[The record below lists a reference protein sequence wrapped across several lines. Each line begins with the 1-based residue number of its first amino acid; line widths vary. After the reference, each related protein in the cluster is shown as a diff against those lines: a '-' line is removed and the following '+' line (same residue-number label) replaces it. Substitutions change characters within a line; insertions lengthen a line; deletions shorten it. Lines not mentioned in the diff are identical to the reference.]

1 MFQFQ
6 YQSFAF
12 RCFIVLF
19 HYCLRKNVLSNA
31 HVWSH
36 FLFYQLIVAY
46 GVCVM
51 VSECRL
57 VRGWSILSAYFSV
70 RQWGS
75 AGLFGAGYIFFS
87 CFNVRRWALLGCW
100 GRAVCRWVMCR
111 VAGVLGPF
119 RAVGRL
125 MDRFQS
131 REVNAGPPRLP
142 RFIML
147 KCFSDTLLMVLILG
161 IIVICSRFC
170 SPEGV
175 KDLTKAKY
183 EFTDRN
189 K

>member
-1 MFQFQ
+1 M
-6 YQSFAF
+6 
-12 RCFIVLF
+12 R
-19 HYCLRKNVLSNA
+19 R
-31 HVWSH
+31 
-36 FLFYQLIVAY
+36 
-46 GVCVM
+46 
-51 VSECRL
+51 
-57 VRGWSILSAYFSV
+57 
-70 RQWGS
+70 WGS

-87 CFNVRRWALLGCW
+87 CFSVRRWALLSCW